1 MTVDYYRTAFVKQW
15 KVMLLCFLIVVL
27 AVLLISKQMTPIY
40 RVSVIMQI
48 TPRLGGNQ
56 PGVVDAVASERLMQ
70 TEAQLAMSEVVLREV
85 ASHFP
90 PITLDQLVHRVTVI
104 PGNNTQLFEIEVQD
118 ASEKRAAALANDIAR
133 TLLKQQSSLNSQANS
148 QALQEIQQDLDS
160 TQQHIDALLAQI
172 SEAQGKNKKQSVSV
186 VSLQGQLSG
195 WQQHYN
201 QLQNEQAQ
209 LELLNARDSHLLQ
222 IVQFAQP
229 SGHLVRPNIPLNLL
243 ASLPVALSL
252 SILLALILETSS
264 TYVRT
269 PEALSHLLQWP
280 VLAPLWRIPGIID
293 RQELV
298 HLPDNEASNTESYRL
313 LRANLGFS
321 CVDRSLRTLAIISA
335 TPGDGRSVIAAN
347 LAIAMARVGKNTLL
361 IDADL
366 RHPVLHELFE
376 IDSYKMGLS
385 DAILTASTPES
396 NSRRMRAQFLTPL
409 AQGNTLGLPRA
420 PHFSIDAFIYDVG
433 ITNLR
438 VMPAGTLPPNPTE
451 LLDSRAMQRLFIA
464 LEQTD
469 AEIIIFDTP
478 ALQGL
483 FDASILAAR
492 VDGTL
497 VIVDAS
503 RAYKGQ
509 LKQLKA
515 TLMQAGAHVL
525 GCVMN
530 KVRPG
535 RYEAVS
541 YPYIEQP
548 EEEQM
553 EEPPIATT
561 RARVSAASV
570 TRLRMLS
577 ATRIPAHAAPVG
589 GRRSARR
596 RS

>member
-15 KVMLLCFLIVVL
+15 KAMLLCFLIVVF

-40 RVSVIMQI
+40 QVSVVMQVK
-48 TPRLGGNQ
+48 PRLSSDQ
-56 PGVVDAVASERLMQ
+56 PGFVDAAVADRLVQ
-70 TEAQLAMSEVVLREV
+70 TEAQLAISEAVLREV

-90 PITLDQLVHRVTVI
+90 AMTLDQLLRRVTVT
-104 PGNNTQLFEIEVQD
+104 PKNNTQLFEIAVQD
-118 ASEKRAAALANDIAR
+118 ASSERAAALANDIAR
-133 TLLKQQSSLNSQANS
+133 TLLKQQSSLNSQAS
-148 QALQEIQQDLDS
+148 VQALQQIQQDLDS
-160 TQQHIDALLAQI
+160 TKQHIDTLLDQI
-172 SEAQGKNKKQSVSV
+172 AEEQGKSKKPPTQVA
-186 VSLQGQLSG
+186 SLQAQLSG

-201 QLQNEQAQ
+201 QLQTAQAQ
-209 LELLNARDSHLLQ
+209 LELFNVQDSHALQ
-222 IVQFAQP
+222 IFQFAQ
-229 SGHLVRPNIPLNLL
+229 SDGHLVRPNIALNLL

-252 SILLALILETSS
+252 SILLALFLETNNS
-264 TYVRT
+264 YVRT
-269 PEALSHLLQWP
+269 PEALSYLLQWP
-280 VLAPLWRIPGIID
+280 VLAPLWRIHGVID

-298 HLPDNEASNTESYRL
+298 HLPNNEASNTESYRL

-396 NSRRMRAQFLTPL
+396 SSRRMRAQFLTPL

-433 ITNLR
+433 IANLR

-483 FDASILAAR
+483 FDASILASR

-503 RAYKGQ
+503 SASKNQ

-515 TLMQAGAHVL
+515 MLTQAGAHVL

-530 KVRPG
+530 KVRQG

-541 YPYIEQP
+541 YPYVEQP
-548 EEEQM
+548 EEPP

-561 RARVSAASV
+561 RARVSAASA

-577 ATRIPAHAAPVG
+577 ATRTPIHVTPVG
-589 GRRSARR
+589 GRRSIRR

>member
-15 KVMLLCFLIVVL
+15 KAMLLCFLIVVFV
-27 AVLLISKQMTPIY
+27 VLLISKQMTPIY
-40 RVSVIMQI
+40 QVSVVMQV
-48 TPRLGGNQ
+48 TARLSGNQ
-56 PGVVDAVASERLMQ
+56 SGFVDAAVTDRLVQ
-70 TEAQLAMSEVVLREV
+70 TEAQLAISEAVLREV

-90 PITLDQLVHRVTVI
+90 TMTLDQLSRRVAAT
-104 PGNNTQLFEIEVQD
+104 PRNNTQLFEITVQD
-118 ASEKRAAALANDIAR
+118 ASSARAAALANDIAR
-133 TLLKQQSSLNSQANS
+133 TLLKQQSSLNSQAS
-148 QALQEIQQDLDS
+148 TQALRQIQQDLDS
-160 TQQHIDALLAQI
+160 IQQHIDTLLGQV
-172 SEAQGKNKKQSVSV
+172 SEGQGKNKKSPTEIA
-186 VSLQGQLSG
+186 SLQAQLSG

-201 QLQNEQAQ
+201 QLQNAQAQ
-209 LELLNARDSHLLQ
+209 LELLNAQNSHSLQ
-222 IVQFAQP
+222 IFQFAQP
-229 SGHLVRPNIPLNLL
+229 DGHLVRPNLLLNLL

-252 SILLALILETSS
+252 SILLALVLETSS
-264 TYVRT
+264 AYVRT
-269 PEALSHLLQWP
+269 PEALSQLLQWP
-280 VLAPLWRIPGIID
+280 VLAPLWRIHGVVD
-293 RQELV
+293 RQDLV
-298 HLPDNEASNTESYRL
+298 HLPANEASNTESYRL

-321 CVDRSLRTLAIISA
+321 CVDRSLRTLAIVSA
-335 TPGDGRSVIAAN
+335 TPGDGKSVIAAN

-366 RHPVLHELFE
+366 RHPVLHELFS

-396 NSRRMRAQFLTPL
+396 SSRRMRAQFLTPL

-433 ITNLR
+433 IANLR

-464 LEQTD
+464 LEQSD
-469 AEIIIFDTP
+469 AEIIIFDAP

-483 FDASILAAR
+483 FDASILASR

-503 RAYKGQ
+503 RASKGQ
-509 LKQLKA
+509 LKHLKA
-515 TLMQAGAHVL
+515 MLMQTGAHVL

-535 RYEAVS
+535 RYEAAS
-541 YPYIEQP
+541 YSYVEPP
-548 EEEQM
+548 EEELP
-553 EEPPIATT
+553 EEPVATT
-561 RARVSAASV
+561 RARVSAASA

-577 ATRIPAHAAPVG
+577 ATRTPIHVTPVG
-589 GRRSARR
+589 GRRSIRR
-596 RS
+596 RN